1 MDINSRVHFMGIGGI
16 GMSGIAQMLFKQG
29 WHISGCDAYDT
40 EMVRRLQ
47 GIGIPVEVGHQPEHT
62 CAIDALVITA
72 AIKPDNPELLA
83 AQAAGVQIL
92 RRSEALDLLMRS
104 QKGLAITG
112 THGKTTTTGM
122 MAAVLEGADGDP
134 SVVIGGDVRRYGG
147 NWRLG
152 SGEYVAVE
160 ACEAYGSF
168 LDLHP
173 YAAIVT
179 NVEADH
185 LDYYHTEENMMKAY
199 RTFLSQVSA
208 DGVIIVPTEDAKA
221 IAVCTQHPAKM
232 ITVGQAEHSRYC
244 WRASKQGIC
253 LRDTDMVWHDMP
265 MHVFGMQNKADAALA
280 VALGL
285 ELGLTPEQ
293 AARGLALFH
302 GVDRRQQF
310 IGHAAGV
317 DIYDDYAH
325 HPTELEA
332 VLGSFREVVKS
343 RLVAAFQ
350 PHLFSR
356 TADFFQQFAT
366 GLANGCDELVL
377 VNIYPAR
384 ERAEDFPGISSES
397 LAQAIRQIKPE
408 LPVSVLDTPRSAADA
423 LVERLQPGDTLVTL
437 GAGELNQTA
446 FWVYEALLL
455 IDKENRRV

>member
-1 MDINSRVHFMGIGGI
+1 MGIGGI
-16 GMSGIAQMLFKQG
+16 GMSGIAQMLYKQG
-29 WHISGCDAYDT
+29 WKISGCDAYDT
-40 EMVRRLQ
+40 EMVQRLRA
-47 GIGIPVEVGHQPEHT
+47 IGIPVSVGHQPEHI
-62 CAIDALVITA
+62 AEIDALVITA
-72 AIKPDNPELLA
+72 AIKADNPELMA

-104 QKGLAITG
+104 QMGLAVTG

-122 MAAVLEGADGDP
+122 LSAVLEGANLDP

-152 SGEYVAVE
+152 SGQYVAVE

-185 LDYYHTEENMMKAY
+185 LDYYHSEQNMMEAY
-199 RTFLSQVSA
+199 RTFLSQVDP
-208 DGVIIVPTEDAKA
+208 DGLIVVPTEDAKA
-221 IAVCTQHPAKM
+221 VAVSVDHPARM
-232 ITVGQAEHSRYC
+232 VTVGQTEQSQYC
-244 WRASKQGIC
+244 WRPDRQGIC
-253 LRDTDMVWHDMP
+253 MSDAQGTWHTMP
-265 MHVFGMQNKADAALA
+265 MHVFGLQNKADAALA

-285 ELGLTPEQ
+285 ELGLTPDQ

-310 IGHAAGV
+310 IGQACGV

-325 HPTELEA
+325 HPTEIEA
-332 VLGSFREVVKS
+332 VLSSFQEVVQG
-343 RLVAAFQ
+343 RLVVAFQ

-366 GLANGCDELVL
+366 GLANGASELVL
-377 VNIYPAR
+377 VDIYPAR
-384 ERAEDFPGISSES
+384 ERAEDFPGISSHS
-397 LAQAIRQIKPE
+397 LADA
-408 LPVSVLDTPRSAADA
+408 VSTLNPSLRVTVVESPLAAVET
-423 LVERLQPGDTLVTL
+423 LVKLLTRGDTLVTM

-446 FWVYEALLL
+446 MWVYEALSR
-455 IDKENRRV
+455 DEKENGGS